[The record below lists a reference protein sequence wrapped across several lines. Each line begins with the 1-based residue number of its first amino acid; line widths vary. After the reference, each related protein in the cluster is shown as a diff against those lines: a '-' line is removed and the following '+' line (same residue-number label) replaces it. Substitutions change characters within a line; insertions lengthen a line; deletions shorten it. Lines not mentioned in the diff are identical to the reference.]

1 MDVFYPLKSAVAKFN
16 ECFPA
21 ILFIVLS
28 AVAGIVLPLLLFLR
42 SKRRSS
48 VGLPPGKL
56 GYPFIGES
64 LLFLKALRSNTVE
77 QFLDERVKKFGNVFK
92 TSLIGHP
99 TVVLCGPAGN
109 RLILANEEKLVQMSW
124 PKSSMKLMGEK
135 SITAKRGEG
144 HMIIRSALQGF
155 FSPGALQKYIGQ
167 MSKTI
172 ENHINEKWKG
182 NDQVSVVALVGDLV
196 FDISACLFFNINE
209 KHERERLFELLEII
223 AVGVLAVPVDLP
235 GFAYRRA
242 LQARSKLNAIL
253 SGLIEKRKM
262 DLSSGLASSNH
273 DLLSVFLTFKDD
285 RGNPLSDEEILD
297 NFSGL
302 LHGSYDTTVSA
313 MACVFKLLSSNPEC
327 YEKVVQEQLGI
338 LSNKLEG
345 DEITWKDVKSMKYTW
360 QVVQETLRLYPS
372 IFGSFRQAIT
382 DIHYNGYIIPKGW
395 KLLWT
400 PYTTHPK
407 EMYFSEPE
415 KFLPSRFDQEGKLV
429 APYTFLPF
437 GGGQR
442 SCPGWEFSK
451 MEILLSVHHFVK
463 TFSNFT
469 PLDPAEIIARDSLCP
484 LPSNGFSVKLF
495 PRSYSLHIG
504 NQVKKI

>member
-1 MDVFYPLKSAVAKFN
+1 MDVFYPLKSAVTKFN

-262 DLSSGLASSNH
+262 DLSSGLASSNQ

-338 LSNKLEG
+338 LSGKKEG
-345 DEITWKDVKSMKYTW
+345 QEISWKDLRSMKYTW
-360 QVVQETLRLYPS
+360 QVLQETLRLYTQVAG
-372 IFGSFRQAIT
+372 IFRKAMT
-382 DIHYNGYIIPKGW
+382 DIHYDGHTIPKGW
-395 KLLWT
+395 QLLWAT
-400 PYTTHPK
+400 QTTHLNDK
-407 EMYFSEPE
+407 YFSEPE
-415 KFLPSRFDQEGKLV
+415 KFMPSRFDEEGNNV
-429 APYTFLPF
+429 IPYSFVPF
-437 GGGQR
+437 GGGR
-442 SCPGWEFSK
+442 RMCPGWEFGK
-451 MEILLSVHHFVK
+451 MEILLFVHHFVK
-463 TFSNFT
+463 AFSGFT
-469 PLDPAEIIARDSLCP
+469 PIDPDEKITGNP
-484 LPSNGFSVKLF
+484 FPHLPANGFLIKPIL
-495 PRSYSLHIG
+495 RS
-504 NQVKKI
+504 